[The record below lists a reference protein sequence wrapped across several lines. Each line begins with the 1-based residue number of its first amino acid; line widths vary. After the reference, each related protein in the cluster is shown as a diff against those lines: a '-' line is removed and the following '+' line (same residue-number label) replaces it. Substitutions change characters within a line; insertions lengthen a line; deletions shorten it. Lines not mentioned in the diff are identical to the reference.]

1 MNNSYYAHVDQQI
14 NEIIENKLYKSERI
28 IVNPQNPRV
37 VLKNGS
43 ELINFCANNYL
54 GLADDQDVIEC
65 AKQALEKYGCSN
77 RIISFVLALTKL

>member
-43 ELINFCANNYL
+43 ELINFCANN
-54 GLADDQDVIEC
+54 
-65 AKQALEKYGCSN
+65 
-77 RIISFVLALTKL
+77 